1 MTDSMMKAPSTAI
14 FKFFLTTS
22 FVWFLGHTYG
32 QNYTPAKERS
42 AYDYFDRVGDKSF
55 YQQQK
60 IELMKDEMN
69 DYSQRLH
76 TLQEKFNQ
84 RFFGVGYEQD
94 YQNPF
99 APGEVRP
106 PSVPKIQ
113 EQIEDPA
120 PPSGKYRRSL
130 PSYSKSNDSQKL
142 AFEVNSPAPT
152 NSDIVPDLPP
162 GTTGIDSSLSS
173 HENEILDQ
181 VPTVRKKVS
190 GAYLILRPGVTFPYR
205 GKSSHFAG
213 NNSKHR
219 EYDPGFS
226 LTLSGGYQ
234 WKGFSF
240 GGGGLYRKNKH
251 DHKHSYEKAAG
262 VKYDFISGSASST
275 FAGFLELGYDHR
287 FNEWFKFYSNINLGY
302 GVSVVEDYSTDPMV
316 TPLGT
321 DRTRVDTT
329 FIGSGGLGVGF
340 HPNEHLA
347 FLLGYRFFYED
358 EVPAHALEVG
368 INGLF

>member
-1 MTDSMMKAPSTAI
+1 MKTPCIATC
-14 FKFFLTTS
+14 KFLLVSS
-22 FVWFLGHTYG
+22 FGWLFGHASG
-32 QNYTPAKERS
+32 QNYSPAQERD

-60 IELMKDEMN
+60 IEFMKDEMN
-69 DYSQRLH
+69 DYSRRLH
-76 TLQEKFNQ
+76 SLQEKFNQ
-84 RFFGVGYEQD
+84 RFFGIGSGQD

-106 PSVPKIQ
+106 PSEPKIE

-120 PPSGKYRRSL
+120 PPSGNYRRPL

-152 NSDIVPDLPP
+152 NAPTNNDIDRDLSP
-162 GTTGIDSSLSS
+162 GTSGIDSSLSS
-173 HENEILDQ
+173 AENKILDQ
-181 VPTVRKKVS
+181 APLARKKNT
-190 GAYLILRPGVTFPYR
+190 GTYLILRPGVTFPYR
-205 GKSSHFAG
+205 EKSSHFAG
-213 NNSKHR
+213 NKSKYR

-251 DHKHSYEKAAG
+251 DHKHSYEKAGG
-262 VKYDFISGSASST
+262 VEHDFVSGSASST

-302 GVSVVEDYSTDPMV
+302 GVSVVEDYSASPVV
-316 TPLGT
+316 TPPGT
-321 DRTRVDTT
+321 DRTRIDTT
-329 FIGSGGLGVGF
+329 FIGSVGLGVGF
-340 HPNEHLA
+340 HPNDHLA
-347 FLLGYRFFYED
+347 FLLGYRFLYED
-358 EVPAHALEVG
+358 EVPAHALEIG